1 LVRLLI
7 RSAID
12 GDSSNYA
19 TLRKC
24 QISPKSSINKQ
35 RTGSSGIYI
44 PTSSFR
50 LPPPLSSSINNYES
64 ISSNRAR
71 SLENINGNERK
82 LDIHYNQVKFLDL
95 HLLKNDFL
103 FLLVSTKFISI
114 CSTFNNNK

>member
-50 LPPPLSSSINNYES
+50 LPPPLSSSVNNYES
-64 ISSNRAR
+64 ISSNRTR

-82 LDIHYNQVKFLDL
+82 LDIHYNQVTFLGL
-95 HLLKNDFL
+95 LLKNDL
-103 FLLVSTKFISI
+103 FLSFSI
-114 CSTFNNNK
+114 NQVHLNMLNIQQ